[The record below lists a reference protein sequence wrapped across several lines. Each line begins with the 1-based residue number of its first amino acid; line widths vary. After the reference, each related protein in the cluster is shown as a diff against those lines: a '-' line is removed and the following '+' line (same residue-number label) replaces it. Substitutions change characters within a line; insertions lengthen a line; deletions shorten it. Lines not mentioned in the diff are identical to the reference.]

1 MKLSFCNES
10 FAVNNYE
17 VCQIINVP
25 FIQIYALHDSKTAS
39 YLCYDKMGDLETKL
53 VLPIDARVTSTR
65 KNWTNW
71 RLCNVLIGD
80 VKDVVFKSIQIPPG
94 LLVAASKKFDD
105 YCELSICKDTSNCVS
120 VVLV

>member
-1 MKLSFCNES
+1 
-10 FAVNNYE
+10 
-17 VCQIINVP
+17 
-25 FIQIYALHDSKTAS
+25 
-39 YLCYDKMGDLETKL
+39 MGDLETKL
-53 VLPIDARVTSTR
+53 VLPIDARVTPTR
-65 KNWTNW
+65 KKWTNW

-80 VKDVVFKSIQIPPG
+80 VKDVVFKSIQIPQG